1 MIVVLITDMIAV
13 DVGERQLFSSDD
25 DGKLES

>member
-1 MIVVLITDMIAV
+1 LMTNMIAV
-13 DVGERQLFSSDD
+13 DIGERQLFSSDD